1 MINKLRLTVRVEK
14 KFTLLHEV
22 NYYRILKIEGESY
35 NDLPS
40 SYVHIETNDDPMVY
54 VDNVNISENGNY
66 GYSRKVLRCKNRD
79 QLLKF
84 NLPFLSVNLSQR
96 LPNIFLF
103 TDLLL
108 VDYDFKK
115 VNSYLKLCSK
125 RLSIINQHKPT
136 NLIFEY

>member
-14 KFTLLHEV
+14 KFTLLQEV

-35 NDLPS
+35 DNLPS
-40 SYVHIETNDDPMVY
+40 LYIYEGTNDDPMVY
-54 VDNVNISENGNY
+54 VDNVTISENGNY

-84 NLPFLSVNLSQR
+84 NLPYLSVNFSQH

-108 VDYDFKK
+108 IDYDFKK
-115 VNSYLKLCSK
+115 VNSYLNYVQNDYQL
-125 RLSIINQHKPT
+125 LINI
-136 NLIFEY
+136 NLKI